1 MAEIIIFL
9 LISGLL
15 LGLGIA
21 IKYGKAYNL
30 ISGYN
35 TSPAHEKEYMIAKGL
50 GDFVGRQLMITAAAP
65 ILGLILHKS
74 GFVWGIEAGM
84 VLLLILVFYTVIAA
98 QRFNPPPSDDP
109 TSIKKARSRKHLMI
123 ASMILTVLICAGVG
137 VDIALV
143 SREPQ
148 FTLEPTG
155 MLISGSYG
163 VSINYSDIDKIE
175 LKPALPEVGIKN
187 HGLNLGPI
195 LKGHFDVKGL
205 GPSLLFLRSNQ
216 GPVIIIYR
224 PGRQPVLINFTDPQQ
239 TVDLYK
245 QLQARTEGN
254 NRYPPSE

>member
-1 MAEIIIFL
+1 MAEIIVFL
-9 LISGLL
+9 STSGLL

-35 TSPAHEKEYMIAKGL
+35 TASAEAKKYMAQKGL

-65 ILGLILHKS
+65 ALGLILRKS
-74 GFVWGIEAGM
+74 GFVWGNEVGM
-84 VLLLILVFYTVIAA
+84 GLLLILVFYTAIAC

-109 TSIKKARSRKHLMI
+109 ISAKKARSQKHLII
-123 ASMILTVLICAGVG
+123 AGMVLTVLICAGVG
-137 VDIALV
+137 VHIALTA
-143 SREPQ
+143 REPQ

-163 VSINYSDIDKIE
+163 VSINYSDIAKIE

-187 HGLNLGPI
+187 HGLDLGPI

-216 GPVIIIYR
+216 GPVITIHR

-239 TVDLYK
+239 TVDLYN
-245 QLQARTEGN
+245 QLQARTGGN
-254 NRYPPSE
+254 NSYPPSE